1 MSSITAP
8 ASSRVNMRVSSA
20 TLEVIDE
27 AASLQGV
34 DRTSFVVDAA
44 VSRARAVLLEERLR
58 VTATEVEQI
67 KRLLAEESP
76 ANPKLREAAQ
86 RLTQLG
92 L

>member
-1 MSSITAP
+1 MSATTAP
-8 ASSRVNMRVSSA
+8 VSSRVNMRVSSS

-27 AASLQGV
+27 AASVQGV

-58 VTATEVEQI
+58 VTAAEVEQI
-67 KRLLAEESP
+67 QRIIAEDAPASPRLQ
-76 ANPKLREAAQ
+76 EAAR
-86 RLTQLG
+86 RLSELG